1 MKQFDFFAGKQLAGK
16 QLSGRQVSR
25 RQLLA
30 GTAALGSVFAAAGL
44 TGCGGTASA
53 AAVRDIAFW
62 HLLSGGDGIKM
73 QAMISAANEA
83 NPGFKVHPTVLAWGP
98 PYYTKLAMASA
109 GGRPPELA
117 IMHASRVPGYAP
129 GGLIDPWDMSLLAE
143 HGVTAEASL
152 RGSGTR
158 ASTTARCSPSHW
170 TLTPSSCSTTRTSPA
185 RQEFSPSNG
194 QLQEVSSPQDFLAM
208 AREMQKV
215 TQAHGLSFG
224 YLGSGSQ
231 MWRLFYTL
239 YKQHGADMELTPGQ
253 PMKADRDAAVES
265 LEFMASLFDDTVAA
279 KSGDIGTG
287 IAEFGRG
294 GSGMLFSGVWELPT
308 FKKAELPVDAATIPT
323 LYGTPA
329 SYADSHSFVLPRQ
342 LNVDDGKR
350 RDVYKFVSDILK
362 GSLTWAEAGH
372 IPAYQPIVQSQAYR
386 ELTPQIHYANAAD
399 IIAYDPRPG
408 SAARARTGRPTL
420 RKTCRTYSSA
430 ATRQPTAGT
439 PLCGAP
445 TPFFPGPTRS
455 EATERQR
462 SPR

>member
-1 MKQFDFFAGKQLAGK
+1 MKQIDFFAGKQ
-16 QLSGRQVSR
+16 VTR

-30 GTAALGSVFAAAGL
+30 GSAAFGSVFAAAGL
-44 TGCGGTASA
+44 TGCGGPASA
-53 AAVRDIAFW
+53 AGVRDIAFW

-73 QAMISAANEA
+73 QAMISKANEG
-83 NPGFKVHPTVLAWGP
+83 NPGFTVHPTVLAWGP

-143 HGVTAEASL
+143 HGVTPQSFAPRIWDKS
-152 RGSGTR
+152 
-158 ASTTARCSPSHW
+158 
-170 TLTPSSCSTTRTSPA
+170 
-185 RQEFSPSNG
+185 QQNG
-194 QLQEVSSPQDFLAM
+194 QVFSIALDSHPFVMFYNTEVAGKAGVLAPDGHLQAASSPQEFLSM

-239 YKQHGADMELTPGQ
+239 YKQHGVDMELTQGQ
-253 PMKADRDAAVES
+253 PMKADRDAAIES

-279 KSGDIGTG
+279 KSGDISTG
-287 IAEFGRG
+287 IAEFARG

-308 FKKAELPVDAATIPT
+308 LKKAGLPVDAATIPT

-329 SYADSHSFVLPRQ
+329 AYADSHSFVLPRQ
-342 LNVDDGKR
+342 LNADDEKR
-350 RDVYKFVSDILK
+350 RDVYKFVSDVLK
-362 GSLTWAEAGH
+362 GSLSWAEAGH

-399 IIAYDPRPG
+399 IINYDPESWFSGSGSDWQTYFAENVQNVLLGRDKAADGWDAFVHRTNTLLSRPN
-408 SAARARTGRPTL
+408 PV
-420 RKTCRTYSSA
+420 
-430 ATRQPTAGT
+430 
-439 PLCGAP
+439 
-445 TPFFPGPTRS
+445 
-455 EATERQR
+455 
-462 SPR
+462 

>member
-1 MKQFDFFAGKQLAGK
+1 MKQFDFFAGKQTSGK
-16 QLSGRQVSR
+16 QVSR

-53 AAVRDIAFW
+53 ASVRDIAFW

-73 QAMISAANEA
+73 QAMISAANGA

-143 HGVTAEASL
+143 HGVTAESFAPRIWEKSQHDGKVFSIAL
-152 RGSGTR
+152 D
-158 ASTTARCSPSHW
+158 SHPFVMFYN
-170 TLTPSSCSTTRTSPA
+170 TDIAGKAGVLA
-185 RQEFSPSNG
+185 ANG

-239 YKQHGADMELTPGQ
+239 YKQHGADMELTPG
-253 PMKADRDAAVES
+253 PADE
-265 LEFMASLFDDTVAA
+265 
-279 KSGDIGTG
+279 G
-287 IAEFGRG
+287 
-294 GSGMLFSGVWELPT
+294 
-308 FKKAELPVDAATIPT
+308 
-323 LYGTPA
+323 
-329 SYADSHSFVLPRQ
+329 
-342 LNVDDGKR
+342 
-350 RDVYKFVSDILK
+350 
-362 GSLTWAEAGH
+362 
-372 IPAYQPIVQSQAYR
+372 
-386 ELTPQIHYANAAD
+386 
-399 IIAYDPRPG
+399 RPG
-408 SAARARTGRPTL
+408 
-420 RKTCRTYSSA
+420 CR
-430 ATRQPTAGT
+430 RRV
-439 PLCGAP
+439 
-445 TPFFPGPTRS
+445 PGIHGLAVR
-455 EATERQR
+455 
-462 SPR
+462 

>member
-1 MKQFDFFAGKQLAGK
+1 VKQFDFLAGK
-16 QLSGRQVSR
+16 QVSR

-30 GTAALGSVFAAAGL
+30 GSAALGSLLAASGL
-44 TGCGGTASA
+44 TGCGGSA
-53 AAVRDIAFW
+53 NAAVQDIAFW

-73 QAMISAANEA
+73 QAMISRANEG
-83 NPGFKVHPTVLAWGP
+83 NPGFTVHPTVLAWGP

-143 HGVTAEASL
+143 HGVTAESFAPKIWDKSQQNGQVFSL
-152 RGSGTR
+152 
-158 ASTTARCSPSHW
+158 ALDSHPFVMFYN
-170 TLTPSSCSTTRTSPA
+170 TDVAGKAGVLTG
-185 RQEFSPSNG
+185 NG
-194 QLQEVSSPQDFLAM
+194 QLQVAGSPQEFVEM

-239 YKQHGADMELTPGQ
+239 YRQHGVDMELTPGQ

-279 KSGDIGTG
+279 KSGDISTG
-287 IAEFGRG
+287 IAEFARG
-294 GSGMLFSGVWELPT
+294 SSGMLFSGVWELPT
-308 FKKAELPVDAATIPT
+308 LQKAGLPVDAATIPT

-342 LNVDDGKR
+342 INIDDDKR
-350 RDVYKFVSDILK
+350 RSVYKFVSDVLK
-362 GSLTWAEAGH
+362 GSQSWAQAGH

-386 ELTPQIHYANAAD
+386 ELAPQSHYANAAD
-399 IIAYDPRPG
+399 IITYDPESWFSGSGSDWQTYFAENVQNVLLGRDKAADGWDAFVHRTNTLLSRPN
-408 SAARARTGRPTL
+408 PV
-420 RKTCRTYSSA
+420 
-430 ATRQPTAGT
+430 
-439 PLCGAP
+439 
-445 TPFFPGPTRS
+445 
-455 EATERQR
+455 
-462 SPR
+462 